1 MLHKQPIK
9 AKITSVTVF
18 FSLPTGSDMM
28 KYDRYRRSLKNSFF
42 LKSYVDFV
50 NIKVVIS
57 PLWIFLLSLFLTLF
71 FFYDFNFNP
80 EPLRQAG
87 RQTGSDRQTEAGLSS
102 HLKNHSLE
110 WKKVRDG
117 SRNINAY
124 AESNLSSVR
133 DIRSFFDTE
142 GWRLVGGGGGAGP
155 PGEWRLFPKM
165 PSASCII

>member
-1 MLHKQPIK
+1 M
-9 AKITSVTVF
+9 
-18 FSLPTGSDMM
+18 
-28 KYDRYRRSLKNSFF
+28 
-42 LKSYVDFV
+42 
-50 NIKVVIS
+50 IS
-57 PLWIFLLSLFLTLF
+57 PLWVFIYFIFFSRWFV
-71 FFYDFNFNP
+71 YDFNFNP
-80 EPLRQAG
+80 EPLRKAG
-87 RQTGSDRQTEAGLSS
+87 GQTESDRHADAGLSS

-133 DIRSFFDTE
+133 DIRSFFDTG
-142 GWRLVGGGGGAGP
+142 GWRLAGGGGGAGP